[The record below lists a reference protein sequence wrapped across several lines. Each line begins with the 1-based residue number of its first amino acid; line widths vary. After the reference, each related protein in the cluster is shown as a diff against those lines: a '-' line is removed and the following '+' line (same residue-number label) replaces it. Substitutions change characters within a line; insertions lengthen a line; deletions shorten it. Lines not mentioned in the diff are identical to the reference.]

1 MHVDSV
7 CDLPVQMRQDGDS
20 KLTMDLFRPKEKND
34 YSPNKKH

>member
-20 KLTMDLFRPKEKND
+20 KLAMDLFRLKENMI